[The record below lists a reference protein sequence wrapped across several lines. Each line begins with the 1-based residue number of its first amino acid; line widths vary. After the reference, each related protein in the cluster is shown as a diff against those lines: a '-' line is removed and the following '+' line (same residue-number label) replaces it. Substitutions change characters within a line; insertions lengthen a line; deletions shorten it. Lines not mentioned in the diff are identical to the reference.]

1 MNKTVI
7 FKTNFYEDTNQA
19 NISKIITWDG
29 DDKFPTPIHSNYLAE
44 EFPTPKLNSVIIKG
58 QFLSIAE
65 KDIFLNQHEILKT
78 LDGYDIENFEII
90 LHSSKISS
98 YKKLRHW
105 CEIPYSQKN
114 FGIMDIEYD
123 KVGSKIS
130 NDNQFFISF
139 HIMLK
144 PSEFKDVT
152 KKLINKNDN
161 VEYNFF
167 FKVKINFDR
176 PKINTMGAY
185 SNEIIDFSYK
195 KMPTL

>member
-1 MNKTVI
+1 
-7 FKTNFYEDTNQA
+7 
-19 NISKIITWDG
+19 
-29 DDKFPTPIHSNYLAE
+29 
-44 EFPTPKLNSVIIKG
+44 
-58 QFLSIAE
+58 
-65 KDIFLNQHEILKT
+65 
-78 LDGYDIENFEII
+78 
-90 LHSSKISS
+90 
-98 YKKLRHW
+98 
-105 CEIPYSQKN
+105 
-114 FGIMDIEYD
+114 MDIEYD